1 MKTMVY
7 NGENST
13 TKQGQLNPLRLNQ
26 KDEKSVEYNV
36 YKSELLINSKIN
48 CKEINKSL
56 KQLANNR
63 TFSMRTSLVRKIK
76 NLLVIQPKN
85 SRNSK

>member
-13 TKQGQLNPLRLNQ
+13 TKQGQLNPMRLNQ

-48 CKEINKSL
+48 CKEINKGL
-56 KQLANNR
+56 Y
-63 TFSMRTSLVRKIK
+63 
-76 NLLVIQPKN
+76 
-85 SRNSK
+85 